1 MLKSR
6 RPATSK
12 PSPSLYRTV
21 ALIFPDGG
29 HTQFGIWSNLERG
42 ASRGRLVLLDRRLT
56 YCLLLWF
63 RTVHNFPCELS
74 YLVTLAG
81 SVVPHVRLAP
91 LFLSQSPC
99 IVFGIIF
106 WGSGMGAIKGRR
118 RASQSKPESA
128 ENPRAVATIT
138 GLIRKLYAS
147 DSSTGATRKL
157 PDDEL
162 IKWSDVTGAVRS
174 S

>member
-1 MLKSR
+1 
-6 RPATSK
+6 
-12 PSPSLYRTV
+12 
-21 ALIFPDGG
+21 
-29 HTQFGIWSNLERG
+29 
-42 ASRGRLVLLDRRLT
+42 
-56 YCLLLWF
+56 
-63 RTVHNFPCELS
+63 
-74 YLVTLAG
+74 
-81 SVVPHVRLAP
+81 
-91 LFLSQSPC
+91 
-99 IVFGIIF
+99 
-106 WGSGMGAIKGRR
+106 MGAIKGRR